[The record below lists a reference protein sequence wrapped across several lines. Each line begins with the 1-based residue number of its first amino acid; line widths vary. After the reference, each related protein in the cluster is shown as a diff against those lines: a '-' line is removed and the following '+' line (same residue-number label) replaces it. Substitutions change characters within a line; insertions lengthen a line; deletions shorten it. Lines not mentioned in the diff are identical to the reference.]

1 LVVTI
6 SGLPGSGTSTLSA
19 RAAGALGIEHVDGGT
34 VFRAMAA
41 ERELSVAEFSA
52 LAETDSAYDIELDS
66 RLAARA
72 QRGEV
77 LLESRL
83 AGWITVNEDVD
94 ALRVWVACDEQER
107 ARRVAGRE
115 GTSVEAALEQ
125 NRLREASERARYLE
139 YYGIDLGDRS
149 IYDIVL
155 DSTTE
160 GPDQRAAAATTSA
173 ASWSGPSVVESST
186 MS

>member
-19 RAAGALGIEHVDGGT
+19 RAAGALGVEHLDGGT

-41 ERELSVAEFSA
+41 ERELSVGAFSA

-72 QRGEV
+72 KQGNV

-83 AGWITVNEDVD
+83 AGWITVNEGVD
-94 ALRVWVACDEQER
+94 ALRVWVACDEEER
-107 ARRVAGRE
+107 ARRVARRE
-115 GTSVEAALEQ
+115 GVTVAAALEQ
-125 NRLREASERARYLE
+125 NRVREASERVRYFDF
-139 YYGIDLGDRS
+139 YGIDLGDGS
-149 IYDIVL
+149 IYHLVL
-155 DSTTE
+155 DSTAA
-160 GPDQRAAAATTSA
+160 GPDELAAEVVAAAARLR
-173 ASWSGPSVVESST
+173 
-186 MS
+186 

>member
-1 LVVTI
+1 MVVTI

-19 RAAGALGIEHVDGGT
+19 RAASALGIEHVDGGT

-41 ERELSVAEFSA
+41 ERELSVGAFSA
-52 LAETDSAYDIELDS
+52 LAETDPVYDIELDT

-72 QRGEV
+72 QRGDV

-83 AGWITVNEDVD
+83 AGWITVNEGVE

-115 GTSVEAALEQ
+115 GTDVAAALAQ
-125 NRLREASERARYLE
+125 NQVREASERARYLD

-149 IYDIVL
+149 IYHLVL
-155 DSTTE
+155 DSTAE
-160 GPDQRAAAATTSA
+160 GPDQLAAEVVAAAARLR
-173 ASWSGPSVVESST
+173 
-186 MS
+186 